1 MGRELYFSFVWCLL
15 EVLSFCACLSY
26 IGGGWVSG
34 SIPRGCRIDRH
45 WAGVDFFCLR
55 SLGRTSG

>member
-26 IGGGWVSG
+26 IGEGCVSG
-34 SIPRGCRIDRH
+34 SILRDRRIDRH
-45 WAGVDFFCLR
+45 WAGVDFFV
-55 SLGRTSG
+55 